1 MQHTAHTS
9 SLVGLEGVP
18 VTVEAEVMAAGLPAL
33 DLAGLQ
39 ENALREART
48 RVRAGMEQMGYSFP
62 TKRVQVVISPADLRK
77 TGGYDLAIAVAILT
91 AMGEC
96 SPDALPAWMLLGELS
111 LTGVLRGVRGVL
123 SQVQAAKARGFL
135 GVIVPA
141 ENAAEAALVSGIVV
155 HSAHT
160 LREVVDFL
168 SRRGELPVASP
179 RVPSE
184 LKPDYALDL
193 RDVKGQD
200 GAKRALEIAAA
211 GGHHLLLVG
220 SPGRGKTILARVLPG
235 LLPAMTPAE
244 ALEVTAV
251 QSATGLL
258 RDGSLAADR
267 PFRAPHHTASASGL
281 AGGGSPAR
289 PGEFSLAHQGVL
301 FLDEATEFPRES
313 MEALRAP
320 LEHQTVTLVSARE
333 RATLPAA
340 FQLVMAMN
348 PCPCGYY
355 GDPSGR
361 CDCPADRIERFRK
374 RITEPVRDRID
385 LMVSLTPVSASTLT
399 AEPTGPTSAEVRE
412 RVTAARAMAAA
423 RGVTLNAHLD
433 AAQVRALKMTP
444 GGEALRISRSENM
457 PVQSMR
463 CALKVAR
470 TIADLAGS
478 DLIDAGHLME
488 ALSFREAFAR

>member
-200 GAKRALEIAAA
+200 GAKRALEIAAHIESRLHLPAREVWDQAHRDLTNGQLCAPGDWLLYTAGARGGIGGFKGAHVHRPSVDGFIPARAALARRLRAFGDPPCRVEVVAGFAEGLVPIPGAVAYLDPPYQGRQGFAGA
-211 GGHHLLLVG
+211 GGNPLAARLIEMAVRWAAAGCRVG
-220 SPGRGKTILARVLPG
+220 IS
-235 LLPAMTPAE
+235 E
-244 ALEVTAV
+244 ALPLDVPGARHV
-251 QSATGLL
+251 DLTG
-258 RDGSLAADR
+258 R
-267 PFRAPHHTASASGL
+267 
-281 AGGGSPAR
+281 
-289 PGEFSLAHQGVL
+289 
-301 FLDEATEFPRES
+301 
-313 MEALRAP
+313 
-320 LEHQTVTLVSARE
+320 RE
-333 RATLPAA
+333 RQTRRS
-340 FQLVMAMN
+340 M
-348 PCPCGYY
+348 
-355 GDPSGR
+355 
-361 CDCPADRIERFRK
+361 
-374 RITEPVRDRID
+374 TRDAQEW
-385 LMVSLTPVSASTLT
+385 LTVV
-399 AEPTGPTSAEVRE
+399 G
-412 RVTAARAMAAA
+412 
-423 RGVTLNAHLD
+423 
-433 AAQVRALKMTP
+433 
-444 GGEALRISRSENM
+444 
-457 PVQSMR
+457 
-463 CALKVAR
+463 
-470 TIADLAGS
+470 
-478 DLIDAGHLME
+478 
-488 ALSFREAFAR
+488 